1 MFLAW
6 GKKKKKKFDG
16 SDGRIFIEEYTQNN
30 GY

>member
-1 MFLAW
+1 MLLAW
-6 GKKKKKKFDG
+6 VKKKRFDG